1 MKQSK
6 SFRFCID
13 FAMVISI
20 IVFWLLGK
28 GAYHYEYMDSPEK
41 FDETSISPKETFYSE
56 LNEEGISDA
65 DYAHTQIVWEVFET
79 TNLGEYHVCMFSATH
94 YCLQMFFKTLEI
106 GVMKYADLIP
116 LIFYLGQD

>member
-13 FAMVISI
+13 FAMVIFI

-28 GAYHYEYMDSPEK
+28 GAYHYEYMDSSEK

-79 TNLGEYHVCMFSATH
+79 TNLGEYHVCMFNAIH

-106 GVMKYADLIP
+106 GVMKYTDLIP